1 MIAYVT
7 STLALGN
14 HRINMKSCPQYFEWQ
29 KNFYIDLLN
38 GLILDLKLAFNVID
52 QSDYAQKNRI
62 PIMSSPNVNTQER
75 KCL

>member
-1 MIAYVT
+1 
-7 STLALGN
+7 
-14 HRINMKSCPQYFEWQ
+14 MKRCPQYFEWQ

-52 QSDYAQKNRI
+52 QSDSAQKTRI

-75 KCL
+75 KCLWIITVLEGNEGLLSLR